1 MPEFTDAN
9 VNIVR
14 NLSFN
19 QNYFRNAVRKTNVK
33 SRVIFNQIS
42 RERSDLTP
50 EDLGKFARRIT
61 IQDNQGKSPQD
72 RFYDTF
78 V

>member
-50 EDLGKFARRIT
+50 EDLGKFARMIT